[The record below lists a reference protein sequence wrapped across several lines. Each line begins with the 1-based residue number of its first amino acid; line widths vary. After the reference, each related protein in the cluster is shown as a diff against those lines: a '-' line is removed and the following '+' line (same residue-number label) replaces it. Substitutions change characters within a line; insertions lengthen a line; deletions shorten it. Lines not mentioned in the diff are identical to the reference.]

1 MLPRFKYFLLLTTSM
16 LVAGL
21 VSTARADETEA
32 VPGIVATP
40 GIGSGDVLGVGVS
53 MFIVLGVIVVL
64 GWVYSRSRFLTGGAS
79 DVINVV
85 ATRAL
90 GPKERL
96 LVVEVADQ
104 QLLVGM
110 TSTGVQTLHVFDK
123 PVCVAETKKE
133 AGGFATRLRTAFQEM
148 NK

>member
-1 MLPRFKYFLLLTTSM
+1 MKRTFLQQLLLTGIA
-16 LVAGL
+16 LGAGL
-21 VSTARADETEA
+21 VSTARAEESVTVPSLA
-32 VPGIVATP
+32 VTP
-40 GIGSGDVLGVGVS
+40 GVGSGDVLSIGVS
-53 MFIVLGVIVVL
+53 MFIVLGVIIVL
-64 GWVYSRSRFLTGGAS
+64 GWGYSRSRFLAGGTN

-110 TSTGVQTLHVFDK
+110 TSTGVQTLHVLDK
-123 PVCVAETKKE
+123 PVCVGETTKNATGFASRLRAAFRE
-133 AGGFATRLRTAFQEM
+133 AG
-148 NK
+148 K

>member
-1 MLPRFKYFLLLTTSM
+1 MLRELLNS
-16 LVAGL
+16 
-21 VSTARADETEA
+21 STLAA
-32 VPGIVATP
+32 VDTPPTLKPPPGV
-40 GIGSGDVLGVGVS
+40 GGGDILGMGVS
-53 MFIVLGVIVVL
+53 MFIVIAVIVVL
-64 GWVYSRSRFLTGGAS
+64 GWLYSRSRFNGGGSS

-110 TSTGVQTLHVFDK
+110 TASGVQTLHVFEK
-123 PVCVAETKKE
+123 PVCIATK
-133 AGGFATRLRTAFQEM
+133 AAQPAGFANRLRSAFEEIG
-148 NK
+148 K